1 MSLPSYQLSKS
12 AAGVWICS
20 GEMPG
25 SGRPFRFEAGSG
37 SKDKAEGIVEQKL
50 RAKVAS
56 STGSRARWE
65 RWKANGRSSAPPSS
79 SASSPP
85 SPPAAAPKASDED
98 LRAKL
103 LGLGDAQPIA
113 PVEVIPPDSDG
124 QPAGAPSEPDESD
137 PNFDSEGQELIASL
151 IAKGATFGLV
161 AGVNARLRRRK
172 PPQEGEPHE
181 YGLKKFHDGVEIIAK
196 KLVGRTATLGPVG
209 QIFVG
214 GMVIVGSMY
223 ATAEPIGGAAAA
235 AAAPEPAAPPAPPPV
250 EHHATNGVSTAPP
263 AAPVTALALGV
274 FGVEKRSAN

>member
-1 MSLPSYQLSKS
+1 MSLPSYQLSKNS
-12 AAGVWICS
+12 AGVWICS

-25 SGRPFRFEAGSG
+25 SGRPFRFEAGTG
-37 SKDKAEGIVEQKL
+37 TKDRAEGIVEQKL

-56 STGSRARWE
+56 STGSRARWAK
-65 RWKANGRSSAPPSS
+65 WKAEGRT
-79 SASSPP
+79 SPP
-85 SPPAAAPKASDED
+85 PPVTGDAAAAAAPPKASDED

-113 PVEVIPPDSDG
+113 HDVEVIPPDSNG
-124 QPAGAPSEPDESD
+124 QPAGAPPEPHEGD
-137 PNFDSEGQELIASL
+137 PDFDSEGQELIASL

-161 AGVNARLRRRK
+161 AGVNSRLRKRK

-181 YGLKKFHDGVEIIAK
+181 YGLKKFHDGIEIIAK

-223 ATAEPIGGAAAA
+223 ATAEPIGGPAAA
-235 AAAPEPAAPPAPPPV
+235 AAAPEPAPPPAPPPV

-274 FGVEKRSAN
+274 FGVEKRTAN

>member
-1 MSLPSYQLSKS
+1 MSLPSYQLSKN
-12 AAGVWICS
+12 AAGVWVCS
-20 GEMPG
+20 GAMPG
-25 SGRPFRFEAGSG
+25 SGRPFRFEAGNG
-37 SKDKAEGIVEQKL
+37 TKDRAEGIVEQKL

-56 STGSRARWE
+56 STGSRARWAK
-65 RWKANGRSSAPPSS
+65 WKAAGSPPSS

-85 SPPAAAPKASDED
+85 SPPPAPSRPADED

-124 QPAGAPSEPDESD
+124 QPAGAPGEPDEND
-137 PNFDSEGQELIASL
+137 PNFDAEGQELIASL

-161 AGVNARLRRRK
+161 AGVNSRLRRRK

-181 YGLKKFHDGVEIIAK
+181 YGLKKFHDGIEIIAK

-214 GMVIVGSMY
+214 GVVIVGSMY
-223 ATAEPIGGAAAA
+223 MSAEPVGGAPAAA
-235 AAAPEPAAPPAPPPV
+235 AAAPAAEPPPAPAPPA
-250 EHHATNGVSTAPP
+250 EHHATNGTTTPP
-263 AAPVTALALGV
+263 AAPAVTALALGV
-274 FGVEKRSAN
+274 FGVEKRTAN